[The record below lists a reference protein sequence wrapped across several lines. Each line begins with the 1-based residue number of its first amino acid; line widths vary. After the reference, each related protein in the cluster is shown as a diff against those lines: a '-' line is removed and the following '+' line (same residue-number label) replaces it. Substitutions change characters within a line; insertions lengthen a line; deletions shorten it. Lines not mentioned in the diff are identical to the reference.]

1 MLETWV
7 VLHAWLLLLLH
18 HLVTVRCT
26 SHVPSVLLSALVIL
40 VVVSAAFIREVLRA
54 FVFVRSA
61 IILESRDRLVDVTG
75 GVLVELLVVT
85 KNDDGHVDR
94 AQDRELVG
102 LLEQSAL
109 TLEEGYRPV
118 AVVLDG
124 LDLDLATTHGGRV

>member
-1 MLETWV
+1 M
-7 VLHAWLLLLLH
+7 
-18 HLVTVRCT
+18 
-26 SHVPSVLLSALVIL
+26 
-40 VVVSAAFIREVLRA
+40 
-54 FVFVRSA
+54 FVRSA

>member
-1 MLETWV
+1 MRRAMSNMLETWV

-61 IILESRDRLVDVTG
+61 ILLRVSFQPCLSPRLVVRTYWNLAI
-75 GVLVELLVVT
+75 VSLM
-85 KNDDGHVDR
+85 
-94 AQDRELVG
+94 
-102 LLEQSAL
+102 SP
-109 TLEEGYRPV
+109 EEYS
-118 AVVLDG
+118 
-124 LDLDLATTHGGRV
+124 